1 MKVAIIYNRL
11 FEFDGSK
18 LSIGGIQT
26 YLQKLAEVVNG
37 LGWEPA
43 IFQLATQEFEQRA
56 GLTQVFGKTG
66 MPVESAAND
75 IGTFL
80 SDCAAKWIGT
90 SPGLIIFGSDSYFVN
105 SPIPSIAIQHGV
117 AWDLP
122 NVETI
127 TSAKTIV
134 QKLKAKFRESR
145 LNHLRRAWMDS
156 GNKLNRTMEK
166 IRFLVCVDYNF
177 YNVSKARGK
186 VITSRVWVIPNFAD
200 LVPVEEIA
208 SQRQRKEVVRIL
220 FARRFCW
227 YRGTRL
233 ISPVF
238 RRILA
243 EFPEVHITLA
253 GDGPDESWLREY
265 FADSDRIS
273 FIKYDHQEL
282 TAILLNH
289 DIAVV
294 ASLGSEGTSLSAIEA
309 MGAGCAVLATC
320 VGGLTNIIIDGYNG
334 KLVLPVEEDLYLALR
349 MLVEN
354 ETLRER
360 LAAKAYETVQ
370 DSFNI
375 VLWKDKWSQVL
386 RNVAAQ

>member
-1 MKVAIIYNRL
+1 
-11 FEFDGSK
+11 
-18 LSIGGIQT
+18 
-26 YLQKLAEVVNG
+26 
-37 LGWEPA
+37 
-43 IFQLATQEFEQRA
+43 
-56 GLTQVFGKTG
+56 
-66 MPVESAAND
+66 
-75 IGTFL
+75 
-80 SDCAAKWIGT
+80 
-90 SPGLIIFGSDSYFVN
+90 
-105 SPIPSIAIQHGV
+105 
-117 AWDLP
+117 
-122 NVETI
+122 
-127 TSAKTIV
+127 
-134 QKLKAKFRESR
+134 
-145 LNHLRRAWMDS
+145 
-156 GNKLNRTMEK
+156 
-166 IRFLVCVDYNF
+166 
-177 YNVSKARGK
+177 
-186 VITSRVWVIPNFAD
+186 
-200 LVPVEEIA
+200 
-208 SQRQRKEVVRIL
+208 
-220 FARRFCW
+220 
-227 YRGTRL
+227 
-233 ISPVF
+233 VF
-238 RRILA
+238 RKILA

-265 FADSDRIS
+265 FADSERIS
-273 FIKYDHQEL
+273 FIRYDHQEL